1 MSTPWNPA
9 VLVIGRDR
17 LFYSGLAGNSKKPRK
32 LGSFTLYFATD
43 DVFQIDLGQGWQ
55 SVQAALVEPYQTH
68 RLLAPAGRIHN
79 IGFEPENLSDDAQ
92 TRLSALVSTR
102 RGSAALTKHVQETY
116 KQLPHMLPRKGL
128 STAAFDHLFLGRELD
143 PRPMD
148 SRIRRVLQLMCDEV
162 EDSTIA
168 AEDYARK
175 IGLSPSRFLYLFKL
189 NTGVPFRSMRMW
201 KRARRFLDHANSQHS
216 LTDVAL
222 ELGYPDSSHFSH
234 SIRRTYGLKPRS
246 IRQGSKHLKV
256 YPGANYTL
264 APQIWAG

>member
-1 MSTPWNPA
+1 MNTPWNPA

-32 LGSFTLYFATD
+32 LGNFKLYFATD
-43 DVFQIDLGQGWQ
+43 TPFEIDAGQGWQ
-55 SVQAALVEPYQTH
+55 DAQAALVRPYQTH
-68 RLLAPAGRIHN
+68 RLLAPSGHIHE
-79 IGFEPENLSDDAQ
+79 IGLEPESLSDTAQ
-92 TRLSALVSTR
+92 AQLTALFATPQGCATLAKRVRERHR
-102 RGSAALTKHVQETY
+102 R
-116 KQLPHMLPRKGL
+116 LPHLLPQNGL
-128 STAAFDHLFLGRELD
+128 STAAFDRLFLGQELA

-148 SRIRRVLQLMCDEV
+148 ERIRQVLQLMCDEV
-162 EDSTIA
+162 EDSTVA
-168 AEDYARK
+168 AEDYASE

-201 KRARRFLDHANSQHS
+201 KRARRFLDHANSQRS

-234 SIRRTYGLKPRS
+234 SIRRTFGLKPRS